1 MDYKSYRLKFEGAVH
16 FGNKSLESGGYTFCA
31 DTLFSALCQEALK
44 MGEDT
49 LQEFYSYAKSGMLLF
64 SDAFPYIGSSY
75 YLPKPVMH
83 VEAEHTKG
91 DSVIKK
97 AYKKLKYIPI
107 DAMDDYLSGH
117 YDVLHAPDLSRL
129 GKSVMNVLGAV
140 RGEEETRPYRIQ
152 TYYYHEGNGLYLIIG
167 YQNDKSLNLAEEL
180 FMGLSFHGIGGKKA
194 SGMGRFTF
202 SQAEL
207 SSAFYA
213 KLGVQGKR
221 HMSLSISLPRD
232 EELEDALHEAQYIVC
247 RRSGFVDS
255 GHYADQQMRKRDLY
269 VLQAGSC
276 FCVPYEGDIYD
287 VSGAGGRHPVYR
299 YAKPIFMEVS
309 A

>member
-1 MDYKSYRLKFEGAVH
+1 MEYQSYKLKFEGAVH
-16 FGNKSLESGGYTFCA
+16 FGSRSLENGGYTFCA

-44 MGEDT
+44 MGADT
-49 LQEFYSYAKSGMLLF
+49 LQEFYSYAKNGMLLF
-64 SDAFPYIGSSY
+64 SDAFPYIGNHY

-83 VEAEHTKG
+83 IQSEQKG

-97 AYKKLKYIPI
+97 AFKKLKYLPI
-107 DAMDDYLSGH
+107 DAMDDYLSGQ

-129 GKSVMNVLGAV
+129 GESAMNVLAAV

-152 TYYYHEGNGLYLIIG
+152 TYYYYEGNGLYLIIG
-167 YQNDKSLNLAEEL
+167 YQNQKILNLAEEL
-180 FMGLSFHGIGGKKA
+180 LEGLSFCGIGGKKA

-202 SQAEL
+202 KHAAL
-207 SSAFYA
+207 SSSFYA

-221 HMSLSISLPRD
+221 HMSLSVSLPRD
-232 EELEDALHEAQYIVC
+232 EELEDALHDAQYIVC
-247 RRSGFVDS
+247 RRSGFVNS
-255 GHYADQQMRKRDLY
+255 EHYANEQMRKRDLY

-299 YAKPIFMEVS
+299 YAKPIFMEV
-309 A
+309 